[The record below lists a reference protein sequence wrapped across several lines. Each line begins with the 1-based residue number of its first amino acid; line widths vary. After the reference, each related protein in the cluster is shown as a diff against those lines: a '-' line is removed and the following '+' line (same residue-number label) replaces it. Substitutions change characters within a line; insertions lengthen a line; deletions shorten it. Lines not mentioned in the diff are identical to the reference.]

1 MDLYLNPNPADD
13 TTLEFNQTELDRVYE
28 DVRHY
33 IVGVPMDPVAAGFI
47 LGSTRVHDVI
57 ALHSSVVTALPDEV
71 RYANGVVAGV
81 DKVGQINGDVTIL
94 YAKRM
99 GSPLPPIGFA
109 DLSPNEN
116 ECEKVVTLF
125 PYKAGTAIFKGHIVL
140 KDSTS
145 MTSGVDAVV
154 LQASVG
160 TFAFSCPYAAAYSTK
175 NMYELLETQALTV
188 GAAVFNLQGRVVG
201 VLSACGMTY
210 DVKLA
215 NKTGYLSDLFLRLQN
230 NQVDVN
236 WLKGEDVRY

>member
-1 MDLYLNPNPADD
+1 LQ
-13 TTLEFNQTELDRVYE
+13 EFNQTELDRVYE

-125 PYKAGTAIFKGHIVL
+125 PYKAGTAIFKGHIVY
-140 KDSTS
+140 
-145 MTSGVDAVV
+145 VFF
-154 LQASVG
+154 LQMHRVFWIIFTAKLTLSFQVKRFHIHDVWGRCGGLASIRRHV
-160 TFAFSCPYAAAYSTK
+160 C
-175 NMYELLETQALTV
+175 L
-188 GAAVFNLQGRVVG
+188 
-201 VLSACGMTY
+201 
-210 DVKLA
+210 
-215 NKTGYLSDLFLRLQN
+215 
-230 NQVDVN
+230 
-236 WLKGEDVRY
+236 